1 MASKVLTDAFVSI
14 NAVDLSDQVQSVT
27 ITDTAELQDASA
39 MGDKARRRKAGLRD
53 SSVEITFF
61 ANYDAAKVDATLQPL
76 IGVETAVK
84 VRERKADAIGATN
97 PEYQLNG
104 MLDSF
109 PVVAGA
115 IGEMHQLSV
124 TFQGS
129 DGVALIRAVA

>member
-14 NAVDLSDQVQSVT
+14 NSVDLSDQVQSVS

-53 SSVEITFF
+53 WSMEITFY
-61 ANYDAAKVDATLQPL
+61 ANYDASKVDATLDAL
-76 IGVETAVK
+76 IGVETALK

-97 PEYQLNG
+97 PEYQGNG

-109 PVVAGA
+109 PRIAGA
-115 IGEMHQLSV
+115 VGEMHQLSV

-129 DGVALIRAVA
+129 DGIALIRATA